1 MKVKAILEPTVHLLA
16 KTEFTLGGEQCLK
29 EFYGYAVNEEDYM
42 ADGASL
48 IQLAGRKCYNAHG
61 RKNPETAENAGY
73 IANLLSQHHYSPL
86 EHASFTFLIQ
96 GVSRS
101 LTHELV
107 RHRHFS
113 FSQESQ
119 RYVLA
124 ARDPE
129 IVVPPA
135 IFELEVDGNKAADL
149 TQEEHDELMTEQFG
163 NTYDR
168 VMDSYDFLREQGYSH
183 KEAAEAARFEIPNGD
198 ATQIVVTGN
207 TRSWMEFIEKRDADG
222 ADAEIR
228 RLAKVIGMI
237 LSWELPE
244 VFEEDAKKLWSG
256 KSEQKAVKHG

>member
-16 KTEFTLGGEQCLK
+16 KTEFTSGGKRYLK
-29 EFYGYAVNEEDYM
+29 EFYGDAVNEEDHM
-42 ADGASL
+42 ADAASL

-61 RKNPETAENAGY
+61 RKNPETADNVGY

-129 IVVPPA
+129 VVVPPA
-135 IFELEVDGNKAADL
+135 TFALEVDGKKSTDL
-149 TQEEHDELMTEQFG
+149 PQEAYDRLMTEQFG
-163 NTYDR
+163 ETYDR
-168 VMDSYDFLREQGYSH
+168 VRDSYDFLREQGYSH
-183 KEAAEAARFEIPNGD
+183 KEAAEAARFETPNCD

-207 TRSWMEFIEKRDADG
+207 ARSWMEFIEKRDADG

-228 RLAKVIGMI
+228 RLAKVIGRT
-237 LSWELPE
+237 LAWELPE
-244 VFEEDAKKLWSG
+244 VFGEDAKKLWSG

>member
-29 EFYGYAVNEEDYM
+29 EFYGYAVNEEDHM
-42 ADGASL
+42 PDGASL

-61 RKNPETAENAGY
+61 RKSPETAENAGY

-86 EHASFTFLIQ
+86 EHVSFTFLIQ

-135 IFELEVDGNKAADL
+135 TFELEVDGNKAADL
-149 TQEEHDELMTEQFG
+149 TQEKFDELMTEQFG

-183 KEAAEAARFEIPNGD
+183 KEAAEAARFETPNGD

-207 TRSWMEFIEKRDADG
+207 ARSWMEFIEKRDADG

-244 VFEEDAKKLWSG
+244 VFDEDAKKLWSG

>member
-1 MKVKAILEPTVHLLA
+1 M
-16 KTEFTLGGEQCLK
+16 
-29 EFYGYAVNEEDYM
+29 
-42 ADGASL
+42 
-48 IQLAGRKCYNAHG
+48 
-61 RKNPETAENAGY
+61 
-73 IANLLSQHHYSPL
+73 
-86 EHASFTFLIQ
+86 
-96 GVSRS
+96 
-101 LTHELV
+101 
-107 RHRHFS
+107 
-113 FSQESQ
+113 
-119 RYVLA
+119 LA

-183 KEAAEAARFEIPNGD
+183 KEAAEAARFETPNGD

-207 TRSWMEFIEKRDADG
+207 ARSWMEFIEKRDADG

-228 RLAKVIGMI
+228 RLAKVIGEI

-244 VFEEDAKKLWSG
+244 VFDEDAKKLWSG

>member
-16 KTEFTLGGEQCLK
+16 KTEFTLGGERYLK
-29 EFYGYAVNEEDYM
+29 EFYGDAFNDEDYM
-42 ADGASL
+42 PDGASL

-61 RKNPETAENAGY
+61 RKNPETADNSGY

-86 EHASFTFLIQ
+86 EHVSFTFLIK

-129 IVVPPA
+129 VVVPPA
-135 IFELEVDGNKAADL
+135 MLELEVDGGKATDL
-149 TQEEHDELMTEQFG
+149 PQEMFDTLMTEQFG
-163 NTYDR
+163 ETYDCVR
-168 VMDSYDFLREQGYSH
+168 GSYDILRERGFSH
-183 KEAAEAARFEIPNGD
+183 KEAAEAARFETPNGD

-207 TRSWMEFIEKRDADG
+207 ARSWMEFIEKRDADG

-228 RLAKVIGMI
+228 RLAKVIGEI
-237 LSWELPE
+237 LAWELPE
-244 VFEEDAKKLWSG
+244 VFDEDAKKLWSG

>member
-29 EFYGYAVNEEDYM
+29 EFYGYAVNEEDHM
-42 ADGASL
+42 PDAASL

-61 RKNPETAENAGY
+61 RKNPETADNAGY

-86 EHASFTFLIQ
+86 EHVSFTFLIQ

-135 IFELEVDGNKAADL
+135 TLALEVDGKKATDL
-149 TQEEHDELMTEQFG
+149 PQEAYDRLMTEQFG
-163 NTYDR
+163 ETYDCVR
-168 VMDSYDFLREQGYSH
+168 DSYNFLREQGFSH
-183 KEAAEAARFEIPNGD
+183 KEAAEAARFETPNGD

-207 TRSWMEFIEKRDADG
+207 ARSWMEFIEKRDADG

-228 RLAKVIGMI
+228 RLAKVIGRT
-237 LSWELPE
+237 LAWELPE
-244 VFEEDAKKLWSG
+244 VFDEDAKKLWSG